1 MMAFRP
7 LLKQTERFIADN
19 SPAIL
24 TGIGVAGVVATAY
37 LTGQASIKA
46 MRLLDYEE
54 KLLVVNKQPELTP
67 KEKVAV
73 VWKLYIPPV
82 TTGLLTVTCI
92 IAANR
97 IGNRRAAAIAA
108 AYSLTER
115 AFEEYRNK
123 VIEKIGERKE
133 ELVRADI
140 AQDRLN
146 ENPPP
151 SREVLMI
158 GAGDVLCLEAFT
170 GRYFTSNVET
180 LRGAQN
186 QINEIVFSDMFAS
199 LSDFYDIVGLPQ
211 TEFSDEM
218 GWNVDKTLNLH
229 FSAAI
234 APDGRPCISFSF
246 RVVPIRNYT
255 QLS

>member
-1 MMAFRP
+1 MMVFRP
-7 LLKQTERFIADN
+7 LLKQTERFITDN

-46 MRLLDYEE
+46 ARLIDETETFERRGL
-54 KLLVVNKQPELTP
+54 EL
-67 KEKVAV
+67 KEKVEL
-73 VWKLYIPPV
+73 VWTLYIPPV

-123 VIEKIGERKE
+123 VVEKIGERKE

-140 AQDRLN
+140 VQDRLN

-158 GAGDVLCLEAFT
+158 GPGDVLCMEGLT
-170 GRYFTSNVET
+170 GRYFNSNVET
-180 LRGAQN
+180 LRGAEN
-186 QINEIVFSDMFAS
+186 QINACIIHDMYAS
-199 LSDFYDIVGLPQ
+199 LSDFYDLIGLQ
-211 TEFSDEM
+211 HTDISDEM
-218 GWNVDKTLNLH
+218 GWNVDKMLDLH
-229 FSAAI
+229 FASAI

-255 QLS
+255 DLS

>member
-1 MMAFRP
+1 VP
-7 LLKQTERFIADN
+7 L
-19 SPAIL
+19 
-24 TGIGVAGVVATAY
+24 
-37 LTGQASIKA
+37 
-46 MRLLDYEE
+46 
-54 KLLVVNKQPELTP
+54 
-67 KEKVAV
+67 
-73 VWKLYIPPV
+73 VWTLYIPPV

-123 VIEKIGERKE
+123 VVERIGERKE

-146 ENPPP
+146 ENPPS

-158 GAGDVLCLEAFT
+158 GPGDVLCMEGLT
-170 GRYFTSNVET
+170 GRYFNSNVET
-180 LRGAQN
+180 LRGAEN
-186 QINEIVFSDMFAS
+186 QINACIIHDMYAS
-199 LSDFYDIVGLPQ
+199 LSDFYDLIGLQ
-211 TEFSDEM
+211 HTDISDEM
-218 GWNVDKTLNLH
+218 GWNVDKMLDLH
-229 FSAAI
+229 FASAI

-255 QLS
+255 DLS

>member
-7 LLKQTERFIADN
+7 LLKQTERFITDN

-46 MRLLDYEE
+46 YRILEE
-54 KLLVVNKQPELTP
+54 NESSYDPLTT
-67 KEKVAV
+67 KEKVEL
-73 VWKLYIPPV
+73 VWTLYIPPV

-123 VIEKIGERKE
+123 VVERIGERKE

-140 AQDRLN
+140 VQDRLN

-170 GRYFTSNVET
+170 GRYFNSNAEKLHAAENRVNAR
-180 LRGAQN
+180 LIQ
-186 QINEIVFSDMFAS
+186 DMFAS
-199 LSDFYDIVGLPQ
+199 LSDFYDLIGLDH
-211 TEFSDEM
+211 TEFSDEV
-218 GWNVDKTLNLH
+218 GWNVDKLLDLT
-229 FSAAI
+229 FASAI
-234 APDGRPCISFSF
+234 APDGRPCLSFSF

-255 QLS
+255 DLG